1 VRPYLGKKTHHKK
14 GLVEWVKVHPVFKSQ
29 YWKKKKKERKEKEN
43 WGNTVFP
50 KLVTEED

>member
-1 VRPYLGKKTHHKK
+1 LGKKPITKK
-14 GLVEWVKVHPVFKSQ
+14 GWWNGSRYTLCSNPSTGK
-29 YWKKKKKERKEKEN
+29 KKKKKERKEKEN